1 MAIVLAG
8 NLASFLAVRGKIK
21 KFHKM

>member
-1 MAIVLAG
+1 MALVLSG

-21 KFHKM
+21 KFRKM